1 MKWRSQ
7 ARADGQVFHNSS
19 KQHIHLW
26 TKGDWIIPQQRSVA
40 TWYCDTPRR
49 AFVTLSTPFKSRIIL
64 FYLPR
69 RPAEWKIFPS
79 FSISSLL
86 LTPRTLFPVHLLSN
100 LCPLKDFYFYL
111 LWHSKGPPPFDVMRV
126 VSNQSLWDERHP
138 HSPIQFK
145 TKKQINILIFKW
157 LSCFHNSFSNC
168 CNCNEFCC

>member
-1 MKWRSQ
+1 MQNTCRHRRGQTLVRVSRWGFRRLFPFQNKWSKEVRREQ
-7 ARADGQVFHNSS
+7 TGKFFHNPS

-86 LTPRTLFPVHLLSN
+86 LTPRTLFAVHLLSN
-100 LCPLKDFYFYL
+100 LSPLKDFYFYL
-111 LWHSKGPPPFDVMRV
+111 LWHSKGPLTLLM
-126 VSNQSLWDERHP
+126 
-138 HSPIQFK
+138 
-145 TKKQINILIFKW
+145 
-157 LSCFHNSFSNC
+157 
-168 CNCNEFCC
+168 